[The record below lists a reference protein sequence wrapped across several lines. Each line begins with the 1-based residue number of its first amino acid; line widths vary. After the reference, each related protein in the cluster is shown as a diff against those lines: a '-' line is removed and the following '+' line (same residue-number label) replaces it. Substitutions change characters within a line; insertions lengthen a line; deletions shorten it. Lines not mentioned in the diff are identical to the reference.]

1 MTALHKVQAEL
12 ARYEHALVDFS
23 ARESHDGSV
32 ELAISLKNPAPGS
45 HTYRAPIHHRD
56 IETPQFAWNFQR
68 FLYDCLHD
76 YLVELFIRNP
86 QGPESP

>member
-1 MTALHKVQAEL
+1 MTALHKVRSEL

-23 ARESHDGSV
+23 AREGHDGSV
-32 ELAISLKNPAPGS
+32 ELVIAVKNPTPGS
-45 HTYRAPIHHRD
+45 HTYCAPIHRRD
-56 IETPQFAWNFQR
+56 IETPQFTWNFQR

-86 QGPESP
+86 QGPESR